1 MQINFDLKTKRSIP
15 IGGTSSSIFLV
26 DSYPLSKNNWANYLL
41 ASYFFYSSCD
51 KKLVFKVSD
60 ILKWKYKVYRV
71 ALLNDKSYFLIYGE
85 AAADIIGL
93 IAVDFGSVV
102 DFNFDWFY
110 IVGVMLL
117 YRVLVNVWNYIAL
130 FWYIEPFRPG
140 YPIPFLLT
148 ISYLDMLLCLSL
160 KIEELSFTINLWSE
174 NMDELSLSIVPFYN
188 LFTLVMVFTR
198 TF

>member
-1 MQINFDLKTKRSIP
+1 
-15 IGGTSSSIFLV
+15 
-26 DSYPLSKNNWANYLL
+26 L

-102 DFNFDWFY
+102 DFNFD
-110 IVGVMLL
+110 
-117 YRVLVNVWNYIAL
+117 
-130 FWYIEPFRPG
+130 
-140 YPIPFLLT
+140 
-148 ISYLDMLLCLSL
+148 
-160 KIEELSFTINLWSE
+160 
-174 NMDELSLSIVPFYN
+174 
-188 LFTLVMVFTR
+188 
-198 TF
+198 